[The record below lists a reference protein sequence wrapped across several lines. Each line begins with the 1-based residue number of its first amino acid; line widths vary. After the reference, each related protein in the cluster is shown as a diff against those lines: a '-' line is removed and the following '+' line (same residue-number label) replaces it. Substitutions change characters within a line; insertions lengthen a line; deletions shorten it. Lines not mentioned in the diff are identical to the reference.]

1 MRTLARLV
9 LPLIASILVFGIG
22 CSSEGTTPSCPDDPK
37 AVPCMEPP
45 SGGGYVVGQGG
56 STGGEDAATG
66 DDAEPEVD
74 AEAAD

>member
-9 LPLIASILVFGIG
+9 LPLSSSILVFGIG
-22 CSSEGTTPSCPDDPK
+22 CSSEGTTPTCPGPDD
-37 AVPCMEPP
+37 VPCMASP